1 MDLKP
6 VFFAT
11 AQDFRNWLHRHHE
24 THTELLV
31 GFYRVKSGRASMSW
45 PESVDEALC
54 YGWID
59 GVRRSIDEQSYS
71 IRFTPRKKDS
81 IWSAVN
87 IKKVEVLKDKGLMM
101 EAGLKAYSFRTEK
114 KSAIYSHESEMKELS
129 EALQQRFELHEEAWG
144 FFNAQA
150 PSYKKRI
157 IHWIMSAKQ
166 EATRLSRLQKTIT
179 ASTAQEKI
187 GW

>member
-1 MDLKP
+1 MDIRP
-6 VFFAT
+6 VFFET
-11 AQDFRNWLHRHHE
+11 AQDFRNWLQRHHE
-24 THTELLV
+24 IHTELLV
-31 GFYRVKSGRASMSW
+31 GFYRVRSGRASMSW

-59 GVRRSIDEQSYS
+59 GVRRSVDEESYS

-87 IKKVEVLKDKGLMM
+87 IKKVEVLTQKGLMT
-101 EAGLKAYSFRTEK
+101 EAGLKAFSFRKEK

-129 EALQQRFELHEEAWG
+129 DDLQQLFEADGKAWE

-166 EATRLSRLQKTIT
+166 ETTRLSRLRKAIASSAEQQKI
-179 ASTAQEKI
+179 S
-187 GW
+187 W

>member
-1 MDLKP
+1 MECTLT
-6 VFFAT
+6 FFTTPA
-11 AQDFRNWLHRHHE
+11 DFRNWLQQHHE

-31 GFYRVKSGRASMSW
+31 GFYRIKSGRASMSW

-59 GVRRSIDEQSYS
+59 GVRRSVDEQSYS
-71 IRFTPRKKDS
+71 IRFTPRKRDS

-87 IKKVEVLKDKGLMM
+87 IKKVEELTQKGLMT
-101 EAGLKAYSFRTEK
+101 EAGLKAYSFRSEK
-114 KSAIYSHESEMKELS
+114 KSAIYSHESDAKALD
-129 EALQQRFELHEEAWG
+129 EALQQHFEQHAEAWL

-157 IHWIMSAKQ
+157 VHWIMSAKQ
-166 EATRLSRLQKTIT
+166 DATRLSRLQKAIT
-179 ASTAQEKI
+179 ASTSQEKI

>member
-1 MDLKP
+1 MQHTLT
-6 VFFAT
+6 FFTT
-11 AQDFRNWLHRHHE
+11 AADFRNWLQRHHD

-45 PESVDEALC
+45 SESVDEALC

-59 GVRRSIDEQSYS
+59 GVRRSVDAESYS

-87 IKKVEVLKDKGLMM
+87 IKKVEVLTDKGLMT
-101 EAGLKAYSFRTEK
+101 EAGLKAFSFRTEK

-129 EALQQRFELHEEAWG
+129 DALQQQFEAHMKAWE

-166 EATRLSRLQKTIT
+166 EPTRVSRLQKAI
-179 ASTAQEKI
+179 AESAAQQKMA
-187 GW
+187 W